1 MDEYDLILIK
11 EEQLPLLTAE
21 RERELGTTIQQLKN
35 GREKD
40 AALVEL
46 VQHNLRLVI
55 NEAQKYSLKSSIP
68 VEEFYNAGRMGL
80 IRAAYD
86 YNPIK
91 YKTRFST
98 YATPWIR
105 QKMRELIHGNSPVK
119 IPLHIIN
126 GVYKKNKALEK
137 NGKLTDKELR
147 KELDLTEI
155 QLEKIK
161 KAQISSISLN
171 MPLPNSKGGD
181 DNITLSELIPDESAK
196 IPGEDEL
203 TDSRYDFLI
212 EAMEEL
218 DEMSR
223 DILMAQVLDADKV
236 KLSDLGHKY
245 GITGERVRQVKEK
258 ALNALKKKIIYRMS
272 INGQSTSVFSMN
284 GVKKK
289 SKNKRG
295 RPKKT
300 S

>member
-1 MDEYDLILIK
+1 MAEYDSTLIK
-11 EEQLPLLTAE
+11 EENLPLLSPK
-21 RERELGTTIQQLKN
+21 REKELGTTIRSSKSKCK
-35 GREKD
+35 KD
-40 AALVEL
+40 AALIEL
-46 VQHNLRLVI
+46 VQHNLRLVL
-55 NEAQKYSLKSSIP
+55 NEAQKYARKSNLP
-68 VEEFYNAGRMGL
+68 VEELYNAGRTGL

-86 YNPIK
+86 YNPLK

-126 GVYKKNKALEK
+126 GVYKKNKAIEE
-137 NGKLTDKELR
+137 NGNLTDKELR

-155 QLEKIK
+155 QLEKIN
-161 KAQISSISLN
+161 KAQISSISMN

-196 IPGEDEL
+196 IPGEDKL

-236 KLSDLGHKY
+236 KLSDLGRKY
-245 GITGERVRQVKEK
+245 GITGERVRQVKGK
-258 ALNALKKKIIYRMS
+258 ALNALKKKIVYRMS
-272 INGQSTSVFSMN
+272 ISGQSTS
-284 GVKKK
+284 
-289 SKNKRG
+289 
-295 RPKKT
+295 
-300 S
+300 